1 MSEVKKLRVLI
12 VDDSAIMRQ
21 LLTDILR
28 GSSSIEVVGFARNGM
43 EALEK
48 TRDLRPDVVTLDV
61 EMPVMSGLEALP
73 GLVGIYGKPVVM
85 VSSLTQEGAETTLAA
100 LEMGAV
106 DFVPKPAAN
115 QLTALRNVSDEI
127 IAKILQAGGSHVQV
141 AKSTVSSSIA
151 KSVSEKKA
159 PEAEFPKGSETVA
172 KEVRETSRSS
182 ADKKI
187 RSVVLIGIS
196 TGGPQ
201 ALSET
206 LARLQPPIPPVLLVQ
221 HMPSKFTGAF
231 AERLNRKCAVEVRE
245 AVSGDRLRNDLILV
259 APGGRH
265 MRLVGKSPMTARI
278 EINDEPPMSG
288 HKPSVDYLF
297 ESVVPIFGD
306 SIVGIIMTGMGRDG
320 VRGMTAIRTAGGVTF
335 GQDEATSTV
344 YGMNKAA
351 WLEGAVETQF
361 PVEKLPGIIARAW
374 RG

>member
-1 MSEVKKLRVLI
+1 MSDDTRVRVLI

-28 GSSSIEVVGFARNGM
+28 SSPHIEVAGFARNGI

-48 TRDLRPDVVTLDV
+48 TRDLRPDVITLDV

-73 GLVGIYGKPVVM
+73 GLVGIYHRPVVM

-106 DFVPKPAAN
+106 DFVPKPIAH
-115 QLTALRNVSDEI
+115 QISSMRNLADEI
-127 IAKILQAGGSHVQV
+127 IAKILQARKSQV
-141 AKSTVSSSIA
+141 HISDSASRVAPPTPPV
-151 KSVSEKKA
+151 EKKPVDASHAAHAETPAA
-159 PEAEFPKGSETVA
+159 P
-172 KEVRETSRSS
+172 VRETH
-182 ADKKI
+182 KTEKEPK
-187 RSVVLIGIS
+187 SVVLIGIS

-206 LARLQPPIPPVLLVQ
+206 ISQMRPPVPPILIVQ

-231 AERLNRKCAVEVRE
+231 ADRLNRKCPLEVRE
-245 AVSGDRLRNDLILV
+245 AATGDRLKNDTVYV

-265 MRLVGKSPMTARI
+265 MRIVGKSPLTARI
-278 EINDEPPMSG
+278 EITDDPPISG
-288 HKPSVDYLF
+288 HKPSVDCLF
-297 ESVVPIFGD
+297 ESAVPVFGD
-306 SIVGIIMTGMGRDG
+306 QIVGIIMTGMGRDG
-320 VRGMTAIRTAGGVTF
+320 VRGLLAIRAAGGSTF

-351 WLEGAVETQF
+351 WQEGAVETQF
-361 PVEKLPGIIARAW
+361 PLAKLPSIVAKAW